1 VAELRPRPGC
11 HRRTRLGAVWLRL
24 CLCLFWGLGL
34 GADAQAAEDLIVGVQ
49 GHSPPMS
56 FRDARGEYSGYSV
69 DMIRAACKEMRRNC
83 RLVPVNIAGVV
94 SDLRQGRIDVAAI
107 SLLPTPERRAQILLA
122 RPYFTS
128 ISAWVARP
136 GLLPE
141 QTGVR
146 VAVVQG
152 SAQARFAEL
161 HQWQRVE
168 VLTNAELAG
177 LLLQGRADGL
187 LAPMMT
193 VIGLMKDPALQ
204 ALNLTVQPR
213 RDPEL
218 AGAASFGV
226 TPLKP
231 ELKTQLDAAL
241 ERLERNGIYD
251 RINSQYLSIRVN

>member
-1 VAELRPRPGC
+1 MAELNPRPGR
-11 HRRTRLGAVWLRL
+11 HGRAGLWAVWL
-24 CLCLFWGLGL
+24 CLVLALGV
-34 GADAQAAEDLIVGVQ
+34 GADARAAEDLIVGVQ

-56 FRDARGEYSGYSV
+56 LRDARGEYSGYSV
-69 DMIRAACKEMRRNC
+69 DMIRAACKEMGRNC
-83 RLVPVNIAGVV
+83 RLVPATIAGAVD
-94 SDLRQGRIDVAAI
+94 DLRQGRIDVAAM

-152 SAQARFAEL
+152 SAQARFAAQ

-168 VLTNAELAG
+168 VLSNAELAG
-177 LLLQGRADGL
+177 LLLQGRADGM

-204 ALNLTVQPR
+204 ALNLSVQPR

-218 AGAASFGV
+218 SGAASFGV

-241 ERLERNGIYD
+241 ERLERNGVYD